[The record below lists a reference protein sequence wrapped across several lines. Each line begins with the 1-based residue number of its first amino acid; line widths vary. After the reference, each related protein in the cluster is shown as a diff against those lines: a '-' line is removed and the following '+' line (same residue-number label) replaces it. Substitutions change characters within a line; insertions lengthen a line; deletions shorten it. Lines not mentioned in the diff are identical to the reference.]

1 MADERDPLGRNW
13 KLWGGILAF
22 ILAIVVLGIV
32 LVPKPTTT
40 AQGTPSPPATAPSQT
55 SAPAPPTAAT
65 PSTGDCP
72 ALSTDT
78 SFPSDSPA
86 TEWKRHPAG
95 MLLPVSTAHG
105 PAKQDGDFWRCFSHT
120 ASGAVFAG
128 ATLSFE
134 FSSAGILD
142 AAAESPQRE
151 TLYAE
156 QQNATTPE
164 EYPVIIGYRVMNSS
178 ESAASIEYL
187 IPYGDQN
194 MTLRINLVWDEKVS
208 DWRVDL
214 TTGEPATDVVTD
226 TSAFTSW
233 K

>member
-22 ILAIVVLGIV
+22 ILAIVVVGIF
-32 LVPKPTTT
+32 LIPKPAPTVEGNP
-40 AQGTPSPPATAPSQT
+40 AVQPPTPSPAAPSP
-55 SAPAPPTAAT
+55 SASSSD

-72 ALSTDT
+72 ALSTDN
-78 SFPSDSPA
+78 SFPNNSPA

-95 MLLPVSTAHG
+95 MLLPVSTEHG
-105 PAKQDGDFWRCFSHT
+105 AAKQDGDFWRCFSHT

-156 QQNATTPE
+156 QQNATTPR
-164 EYPVIIGYRVMNSS
+164 EYPVITGYRVMNSS
-178 ESAASIEYL
+178 ESAAAIEYL
-187 IPYGDQN
+187 LPYGDQN
-194 MTLRINLVWDEKVS
+194 MSLRINLIWDKKAS

-214 TTGEPATDVVTD
+214 TAGEPATNVVTD